1 MGKKVDLNKPISSN
15 TGNVR
20 KSNHNFYRPNFNT
33 GNNNYQTDG
42 AASNEKPMPNAVQ
55 KKAAEMA
62 ISSMG
67 VPKGI
72 AHSLANDQRT
82 YELADKV
89 NATIMMPKV
98 LKIVLP
104 LILILLPLF
113 AVAIFVVV
121 FNSEDG
127 SSSYGSF
134 AFGQT
139 CPTVTVVDTGCNGN
153 AKNCTYAY
161 DGDVAFEDYVAG
173 VVAAE
178 VGSANNLEY
187 YKVAAIAAR
196 TFFLSHASSDCTV
209 KGNAT
214 FQAYRDIET
223 SGYADLIK
231 QAVEETEGLIL
242 VKNGELVN
250 TYYASACVVNAD
262 DTYYYVRYGT
272 ETLGG
277 ANFQKIPKQWDKEE
291 SVYRNY
297 LASWYSMVDQ
307 SSTDYENKSCPN
319 NHDYGM
325 SQIGALYLI
334 TGEDYNYE
342 EVIEYYYGEEAE
354 IMSNEMQL
362 GGVEGFVNPTRYIN
376 CSSPFGYR
384 IHPVK
389 GTQSFHTGLDIA
401 VSGGEPIY
409 AAQDGTVRS
418 VVNNVT
424 AINNCN
430 YGYGNYIIIDHEGG
444 TSTLYAH
451 MKYGTIPSSI
461 YAGAEVSQGEQ
472 IGQVGSTGCSTGN
485 HLHYEVRVNNTQVDP
500 ADYIDLTGA
509 TGTCK
514 R

>member
-1 MGKKVDLNKPISSN
+1 
-15 TGNVR
+15 
-20 KSNHNFYRPNFNT
+20 
-33 GNNNYQTDG
+33 
-42 AASNEKPMPNAVQ
+42 
-55 KKAAEMA
+55 
-62 ISSMG
+62 
-67 VPKGI
+67 
-72 AHSLANDQRT
+72 
-82 YELADKV
+82 
-89 NATIMMPKV
+89 
-98 LKIVLP
+98 
-104 LILILLPLF
+104 
-113 AVAIFVVV
+113 
-121 FNSEDG
+121 
-127 SSSYGSF
+127 
-134 AFGQT
+134 
-139 CPTVTVVDTGCNGN
+139 
-153 AKNCTYAY
+153 
-161 DGDVAFEDYVAG
+161 
-173 VVAAE
+173 
-178 VGSANNLEY
+178 
-187 YKVAAIAAR
+187 
-196 TFFLSHASSDCTV
+196 
-209 KGNAT
+209 
-214 FQAYRDIET
+214 
-223 SGYADLIK
+223 
-231 QAVEETEGLIL
+231 
-242 VKNGELVN
+242 
-250 TYYASACVVNAD
+250 
-262 DTYYYVRYGT
+262 
-272 ETLGG
+272 
-277 ANFQKIPKQWDKEE
+277 
-291 SVYRNY
+291 
-297 LASWYSMVDQ
+297 
-307 SSTDYENKSCPN
+307 
-319 NHDYGM
+319 M

-485 HLHYEVRVNNTQVDP
+485 HLHYEVLVNGSTVDP
-500 ADYIDLTGA
+500 ADYLDLTNA
-509 TGTCK
+509 SGTCK